1 MPIANCHVLSMPEDL
16 DPSDIVDAWS
26 RHSGIGS
33 DEMTLDLVAV
43 HRGGKRY
50 GAIAW
55 LYLPSLW
62 PEEAVAALSTG
73 LAAALAEALDVESS
87 SVQVLT
93 SILTSGLV
101 VEAGEIVRW

>member
-1 MPIANCHVLSMPEDL
+1 MPIANCHVLSMPDDL
-16 DPSDIVDAWS
+16 GPSDIVEAWS
-26 RHSGIGS
+26 RHSGIEP

-43 HRGGKRY
+43 QQGGKRY
-50 GAIAW
+50 RAIAW

-62 PEEAVAALSTG
+62 PEEAVDALATG

-93 SILTSGLV
+93 SIMTSGLV
-101 VEAGEIVRW
+101 VEAGEIMHW

>member
-1 MPIANCHVLSMPEDL
+1 MPIANCHVLSMPTGL
-16 DPSDIVDAWS
+16 DPSDIVAAWS
-26 RHSGIGS
+26 RHSGIEP

-43 HRGGKRY
+43 QRGGKRY
-50 GAIAW
+50 EAIAW

-73 LAAALAEALDVESS
+73 LAAALAEALDVESA

-93 SILTSGLV
+93 SILTPGSV
-101 VEAGEIVRW
+101 VEAGRIVHW

>member
-1 MPIANCHVLSMPEDL
+1 MPIASCHVLSMPDGL
-16 DPSDIVDAWS
+16 DPSDIVEAWS
-26 RHSGIGS
+26 RHSEIEP

-43 HRGGKRY
+43 EQGGKRY
-50 GAIAW
+50 RAIAW

-62 PEEAVAALSTG
+62 PDEAVAALATG

-93 SILTSGLV
+93 SILTSGSV
-101 VEAGEIVRW
+101 VEAGEIMHW

>member
-1 MPIANCHVLSMPEDL
+1 MPIANCHILSMPAGL
-16 DPSDIVDAWS
+16 DPGEIVAAWS
-26 RHSGIGS
+26 RRSGIEP

-43 HRGGKRY
+43 QRGGKRY
-50 GAIAW
+50 AAIAW

-62 PEEAVAALSTG
+62 SDEAVSALSTG
-73 LAAALAEALDVESS
+73 LAGALAEALNVEAS

-101 VEAGEIVRW
+101 VEAGEIVHW

>member
-1 MPIANCHVLSMPEDL
+1 MPIASCHVLSMPRGL
-16 DPSDIVDAWS
+16 DPSGIVETWS
-26 RHSGIGS
+26 RHSGIES

-43 HRGGKRY
+43 QRGGKRY
-50 GAIAW
+50 EAIAW

-73 LAAALAEALDVESS
+73 LAAALAEALDVETA

-93 SILTSGLV
+93 SILTPGSV
-101 VEAGEIVRW
+101 VEAGRIVHW